1 MYLSRVQRR
10 PGTIQ
15 ALTYPN
21 PLLLGPYEEHAF
33 IWGLF
38 EKDGD
43 IKRDFL
49 YRRVDDRAG
58 ALFYV
63 LSERKPEENHE
74 LWAVETK
81 PFEPVIRLGD
91 RFHFSLRANPV
102 VTKKPEGSASKKRKR
117 DDVFM
122 NALAEYKDIPVSQRP
137 TNAQILTTSAY
148 GWLEQR
154 ARSNGFEVSS
164 DSVLVEGY
172 RKVEMVKRSNKDSI
186 QFGVVDYS
194 GILEVTNVGLFYKA
208 LNQGIGK
215 SRAFG
220 CGLLLIKRA
229 GP

>member
-10 PGTIQ
+10 PGVT
-15 ALTYPN
+15 LMSMYRN
-21 PLLLGPYEEHAF
+21 PPLADPYEEHAF
-33 IWGLF
+33 IWALF

-43 IKRDFL
+43 IGRDFL
-49 YRRVDDRAG
+49 YRRVDEQTG
-58 ALFYV
+58 SLFYV
-63 LSERKPEENHE
+63 LSKRKPQEGNEQWE
-74 LWAVETK
+74 VETK
-81 PFEPVIRLGD
+81 SFKPVIKIGD
-91 RFHFSLRANPV
+91 RFQFSLRANPV
-102 VTKKPEGSASKKRKR
+102 ITKKPEGSASKKRRR

-122 NALAEYKDIPVSQRP
+122 NALAEYKDVPHAQRP
-137 TNAQILTTSAY
+137 TNAEILTKSAFE
-148 GWLEQR
+148 WLDQR
-154 ARSNGFEVSS
+154 AQSNGFHVATE
-164 DSVLVEGY
+164 SVLVEGY
-172 RKVEMVKRSNKDSI
+172 RKVEMVKRSRKDSI